1 MIAIT
6 KVPETVELDDNML
19 NKMFNVFNKLKTAP
33 DFEYSKKRDYY
44 DAKHDILTDYN
55 ILKGSTR
62 SNEIIISNYVGK
74 FVDLESAYVASNPIC
89 FTSSTKKNEHIDVLY
104 QYIKGFSKNCYLDLL
119 KRGGAYGQAY
129 KLLYYVINPLG
140 GYSLKSKIYN
150 PMNSFIIKND
160 FDEIEYFF
168 YVYSKDFFNDAK
180 YIDVYTK
187 DLITT
192 YSVIQKDTTTL
203 KADDYNLHAF
213 TFVEQKENLFGE
225 VPVSLIDIDKTVFDK
240 IKRINDNLNI
250 SLSNNINISND
261 FRTSYMAVKGAEIK
275 EEDKAK
281 INESGVIYI
290 PSDGDVKWISRDIN
304 GEFAINLISTCI
316 DQIYQQV
323 GHINSQE
330 KSTSNTSGSNLRNR
344 MIQLEQRCSDLSN
357 SLEDAVKN
365 EIRLIYKF
373 DNLVNNTNYNYLDVN
388 IKTTINVPIDLA
400 IIGDFIAKAGD
411 KLPFTFLYSLIP
423 QIDNPQFMFDKYI
436 EEKRILMNLENGD
449 ILDNTD
455 YDTTPVDKTLINTDK
470 PTDVTVPVDNT
481 NAE

>member
-1 MIAIT
+1 PKQAD
-6 KVPETVELDDNML
+6 VVVEVDNNML
-19 NKMFNVFNKLKTAP
+19 NKMFNVFNNLQTAP
-33 DFEYSKKRDYY
+33 EFQYSKKQKYY
-44 DAKHDILTDYN
+44 NGNHDILTDYN

-89 FTSSTKKNEHIDVLY
+89 FTSSTKETEHIDLLY
-104 QYIKGFSKNCYLDLL
+104 KYIKGFSKNQYLDLL
-119 KRGGAYGQAY
+119 KQGGGYGQAY

-168 YVYSKDFFNDAK
+168 YVYSKSFFDDGK

-187 DLITT
+187 DKITT
-192 YSVIQKDTTTL
+192 YSVFKKDTTAL
-203 KADDYNLHAF
+203 KVDDFNLREF
-213 TFVEQKENLFGE
+213 KLVDQKDNLFGE
-225 VPVSLIDIDKTVFDK
+225 VPVSPIDIDKTIFDK

-261 FRTSYMAVKGAEIK
+261 FRTTFMTVKGARIK

-281 INESGVIYI
+281 INEQGVIYV
-290 PSDGDVKWISRDIN
+290 PADGDVKWISRDIN
-304 GEFAINLISTCI
+304 SEFATSLIATCI
-316 DQIYQQV
+316 DQIYQQT

-344 MIQLEQRCSDLSN
+344 MIQLEQRCGELSN
-357 SLEDAVKN
+357 SLEDAIKN

-388 IKTTINVPIDLA
+388 IKTTMNVPIDLA
-400 IIGDFIAKAGD
+400 VIGDFISKTGE
-411 KLPFTFLYSLIP
+411 KLPLTFLYSLIP

-436 EEKRILMNLENGD
+436 EEKRIIMNLENGD
-449 ILDNTD
+449 ILDNTI
-455 YDTTPVDKTLINTDK
+455 VDETV
-470 PTDVTVPVDNT
+470 DVTN
-481 NAE
+481 E